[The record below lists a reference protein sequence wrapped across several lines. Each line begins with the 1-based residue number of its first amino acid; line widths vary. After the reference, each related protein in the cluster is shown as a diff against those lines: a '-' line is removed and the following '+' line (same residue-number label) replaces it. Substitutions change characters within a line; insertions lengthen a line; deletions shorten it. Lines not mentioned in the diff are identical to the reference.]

1 MACRGFVM
9 GQVIG
14 ALELEVL
21 AFFHGQWSGRER
33 YFQPRLTTPPP
44 DNESINAATSRLASI
59 GLVGIN
65 RAWVPGDQGW
75 PVGLTVYGHDY
86 LRALGRALAWPVPVP
101 RLAEF
106 RTALLREQWATQPD
120 HVVRVANTLLHEFKP
135 RPTQ

>member
-1 MACRGFVM
+1 MLKWPAGDSSWARSS
-9 GQVIG
+9 

-59 GLVGIN
+59 GLMGIN

-86 LRALGRALAWPVPVP
+86 LRDSAALGARAGASAGRVSHRIVEG
-101 RLAEF
+101 AVGD
-106 RTALLREQWATQPD
+106 TN